1 MKKIVLFL
9 SLFFTSIIVAN
20 AELCIHVSGDG
31 TNIGDE
37 IACGTEHFYVISN
50 DGENIRMMAKYNLY
64 VGNDF
69 YRVDFDT
76 PYTSENDIY
85 LNKKVQE
92 KVKDGY
98 EIYDWIYEY
107 DIENDKY
114 LIQGVILYK
123 ESKYKTQNKYIFF
136 EETKIIE
143 EALRDEEVQ
152 EYLEDN
158 YSYYFITISTGEII
172 GVEFFKNTNYLYGTV
187 ILDESVTEKADVF
200 KKTKVQQYFSE
211 YAFSSYILDSE
222 DNYLGAKFYLD
233 SSNKYKTIILDRET
247 STYSLLHKE
256 QIKKELED
264 GWAVYNQ
271 IGENWSNTWS
281 LGVSLY
287 KTEGIEYKTIV
298 DGLATSGDSYIT
310 DLEFYKNSKILE
322 LLDLGYKLENQ
333 IKIDDVCTLH
343 GGDSEKYCHYSTYG
357 ATFSKNEN
365 YEYYNVIFNE
375 EIAWNDLN
383 NYLENNEEIQKKLSE
398 GFYLGEYHRINHGNS
413 YGDRYYGVRLDKK
426 LKEQETEEE
435 PEKEKIYQNEIA
447 IGATN
452 IERGETAPFEN
463 GVIYNEEMG
472 GFFTESDKVYGTGF
486 RNYEYYES
494 EYENRAYYYLNTYK
508 DTLINDGYEIIDIDV
523 ITVSELNNLVYK
535 VSGKKLPLEDWYNEG
550 IGWRDDYAIGN
561 EYYVLGSIKDLM
573 PVGYEWIWGTTYWT
587 RTADQNFD
595 NIYFIDTLGDLCSNE
610 YCGAAIG
617 AGIRPIVTIKAD
629 DVVYKI
635 DTVTDGH
642 GTIKADYIEAKEG
655 TVVKF
660 TVEPMEGYVLGEV
673 KVTDANGNVVI
684 FKDYTFTMPNAN
696 VTIEATFIKIDN
708 PNTMTYI
715 SVIVVIG
722 LIISGTI
729 FYKSKKKLN

>member
-463 GVIYNEEMG
+463 GVIYNEEIIY
-472 GFFTESDKVYGTGF
+472 S
-486 RNYEYYES
+486 N
-494 EYENRAYYYLNTYK
+494 LTYK
-508 DTLINDGYEIIDIDV
+508 
-523 ITVSELNNLVYK
+523 
-535 VSGKKLPLEDWYNEG
+535 
-550 IGWRDDYAIGN
+550 
-561 EYYVLGSIKDLM
+561 
-573 PVGYEWIWGTTYWT
+573 
-587 RTADQNFD
+587 
-595 NIYFIDTLGDLCSNE
+595 FIL
-610 YCGAAIG
+610 
-617 AGIRPIVTIKAD
+617 
-629 DVVYKI
+629 
-635 DTVTDGH
+635 
-642 GTIKADYIEAKEG
+642 
-655 TVVKF
+655 
-660 TVEPMEGYVLGEV
+660 
-673 KVTDANGNVVI
+673 
-684 FKDYTFTMPNAN
+684 
-696 VTIEATFIKIDN
+696 
-708 PNTMTYI
+708 
-715 SVIVVIG
+715 
-722 LIISGTI
+722 
-729 FYKSKKKLN
+729 